1 MRVVAILEKMEK
13 KRNKYKFNIT
23 PENIIVEKL
32 DDELVV
38 GTLRTE
44 VLYCYNITSIIVVV
58 HWVNPPGGKNKKGG
72 GAGQINFKVY

>member
-32 DDELVV
+32 DVELVV
-38 GTLRTE
+38 GTLRTD
-44 VLYCYNITSIIVVV
+44 
-58 HWVNPPGGKNKKGG
+58 
-72 GAGQINFKVY
+72 